1 MKKILFIKFI
11 LILFF
16 NYSYACG
23 GCRDSSLADSKANEG
38 INRYND
44 GENKIANE
52 IDKISELIKNEII
65 TSEEN
70 ILKENQI
77 LVNLKKAEDLTYKK
91 NNFLLSQSN
100 QIQSIINSLE
110 AK

>member
-1 MKKILFIKFI
+1 MKKILFIVFTLIVFI
-11 LILFF
+11 

-23 GCRDSSLADSKANEG
+23 GCRDSGLADSRANEG
-38 INRYND
+38 ISRYDD

-52 IDKISELIKNEII
+52 IDKINELIENEII
-65 TSEEN
+65 VSEEN

-77 LVNLKKAEDLTYKK
+77 LVNLKKEEDLIYKK
-91 NNFLLSQSN
+91 DNFLLFQTN

-110 AK
+110 AN